1 MKDGPMK
8 ICIGALTID
17 QCREAVT
24 DALRGEELIRLEN
37 DGTLVGAE
45 PDEVEVFFRSPELNV
60 VARHSSGIR
69 EALAALMGGRSL
81 RWVQS
86 GSAGVESRDFHA
98 LLMRGIRL
106 TNAAGIHAEPIA
118 QYVLMQML
126 NRIKRTRAHFELQ
139 AEHRW
144 ESIGGG
150 ELTGLT
156 VGIVGFGGIGRAVAR
171 LAKAFSMRVVASKRT
186 RVDDPTLDRLYPPS
200 QLGALLAES
209 DFVVLAAP
217 QNEQTRGMIDTAAL
231 ERMKPKALLI
241 NVARGGL
248 VDEEALVDALR
259 RKRIGG
265 AVLDVTFT
273 EPLPETSP
281 LWDLPNCVITPH
293 DSGFSPL
300 SLERAL
306 DLFLDNLDRFQKGEP
321 LRNEVRADR

>member
-1 MKDGPMK
+1 MK
-8 ICIGALTID
+8 ICIGAFTID
-17 QCREAVT
+17 QCEETVT
-24 DALRGEELIRLEN
+24 EALRDEELIRLEN
-37 DGTLVGAE
+37 DGALVGAG
-45 PDEVEVFFRSPELNV
+45 PDQIEVFFRSPELNV
-60 VARHSSGIR
+60 FARHSSGLR
-69 EALAALMGGRSL
+69 EALAALMQGKSL

-86 GSAGVESRDFHA
+86 GSAGVESPAFYA
-98 LLMRGIRL
+98 LLTRGIRL

-118 QYVLMQML
+118 QYVIMQML

-139 AEHRW
+139 AAHRW

-150 ELTGLT
+150 ELT

-171 LAKAFSMRVVASKRT
+171 LAKAFGMRVVGSKRT
-186 RVDDPTLDRLYPPS
+186 RVEDPALDLLYSPE

-217 QNEQTRGMIDTAAL
+217 ESEQTRGMIGAAAL
-231 ERMKPKALLI
+231 EQMKPKALLI

-248 VDEEALVDALR
+248 VDEEALADALR

-265 AVLDVTFT
+265 AVLDVTAT

-293 DSGFSPL
+293 DSAFSPL
-300 SLERAL
+300 SLERTL
-306 DLFLDNLDRFQKGEP
+306 ELFLDNLSRFQRGEP
-321 LRNEVRADR
+321 LLNEVRQGG

>member
-1 MKDGPMK
+1 MK
-8 ICIGALTID
+8 ICIGAFTID
-17 QCREAVT
+17 QCKETVT
-24 DALRGEELIRLEN
+24 EALRDEELSRLEN

-45 PDEVEVFFRSPELNV
+45 PDQIEVFFRSPELNV
-60 VARHSSGIR
+60 FARHSSGLR
-69 EALAALMGGRSL
+69 EALAALMKGESL

-86 GSAGVESRDFHA
+86 GSAGVESPAFYA
-98 LLMRGIRL
+98 LLKRGIRL
-106 TNAAGIHAEPIA
+106 TNAAGVHAEPIA
-118 QYVLMQML
+118 QYVIMQML

-139 AEHRW
+139 AAHRW

-171 LAKAFSMRVVASKRT
+171 LAKAFGMRVVGSKRT
-186 RVDDPTLDRLYPPS
+186 RVEDPALDLLYSPE

-217 QNEQTRGMIDTAAL
+217 LSEQTREMIGATAL
-231 ERMKPKALLI
+231 EQMKPKALLI

-248 VDEEALVDALR
+248 VDEEALAEALR

-265 AVLDVTFT
+265 AVLDVTAT

-293 DSGFSPL
+293 DSAFSPL
-300 SLERAL
+300 SLERTL
-306 DLFLDNLDRFQKGEP
+306 ELFLDNLSRFQRGEP
-321 LRNEVRADR
+321 FLNEIRPGG

>member
-1 MKDGPMK
+1 MK
-8 ICIGALTID
+8 ICIGAFTID
-17 QCREAVT
+17 QCRETVT
-24 DALRGEELIRLEN
+24 QTLRDEELIRLEN

-45 PDEVEVFFRSPELNV
+45 PDQIEVFFRSPELNV
-60 VARHSSGIR
+60 FARHSSGLT
-69 EALAALMGGRSL
+69 EALAALMKGKSL

-86 GSAGVESRDFHA
+86 GSAGVESPAFYD
-98 LLMRGIRL
+98 LLKRGIRL

-118 QYVLMQML
+118 QYVIMQML

-139 AEHRW
+139 AAHRW

-171 LAKAFSMRVVASKRT
+171 LAKPFGMRVVGSKRT
-186 RVDDPTLDRLYPPS
+186 RVEDPALDLLYSPE
-200 QLGALLAES
+200 QLGSLLAES

-217 QNEQTRGMIDTAAL
+217 ESEHTRGMIGVAAL
-231 ERMKPKALLI
+231 EQMKPKALLI

-248 VDEEALVDALR
+248 VDEEALADALR

-265 AVLDVTFT
+265 AVLDVTAT

-293 DSGFSPL
+293 DSAFSPL
-300 SLERAL
+300 SLERTL
-306 DLFLDNLDRFQKGEP
+306 ELFLENLSRFRRGEP
-321 LRNEVRADR
+321 LLNEV

>member
-1 MKDGPMK
+1 MK
-8 ICIGALTID
+8 ICIGAFTID
-17 QCREAVT
+17 QCKQTVT
-24 DALRGEELIRLEN
+24 EALRDEELIRLEN

-45 PDEVEVFFRSPELNV
+45 PDQIEMFFRSPELNV
-60 VARHSSGIR
+60 FARHSSGLR
-69 EALAALMGGRSL
+69 EALAALMKGESL

-86 GSAGVESRDFHA
+86 GSAGVESPAFYA
-98 LLMRGIRL
+98 LLKRGIRL
-106 TNAAGIHAEPIA
+106 TNAAGVHAEPIA
-118 QYVLMQML
+118 QYVIMQML

-139 AEHRW
+139 AAHRW

-171 LAKAFSMRVVASKRT
+171 LAKAFGMRVVGSKRT
-186 RVDDPTLDRLYPPS
+186 RVEDPVLDLLYSPE
-200 QLGALLAES
+200 QLGAMLAES

-217 QNEQTRGMIDTAAL
+217 LSEQTREMIGATAL
-231 ERMKPKALLI
+231 EQMKPKALLI

-248 VDEEALVDALR
+248 VDEEALAEALR

-265 AVLDVTFT
+265 AVLDVTAT

-293 DSGFSPL
+293 DSAFSPL
-300 SLERAL
+300 SLERTL
-306 DLFLDNLDRFQKGEP
+306 ELFLDNLSRFQRGEP
-321 LRNEVRADR
+321 FLNEIRPGG

>member
-1 MKDGPMK
+1 VK

-17 QCREAVT
+17 QCKETLTEAI
-24 DALRGEELIRLEN
+24 GQEEVIRLEN

-45 PDEVEVFFRSPELNV
+45 PGQIEVFFCSPELNV
-60 VARHSSGIR
+60 FARHSSGLR
-69 EALAALMGGRSL
+69 EAIAALLKGESL

-86 GSAGVESRDFHA
+86 GSAGVESPDFHA
-98 LLMRGIRL
+98 LLKRGIRL
-106 TNAAGIHAEPIA
+106 TNAAGVHAEPIA
-118 QYVLMQML
+118 QYVIMQML

-139 AEHRW
+139 AAHRW

-156 VGIVGFGGIGRAVAR
+156 LGIVGFGGIGRAVAR
-171 LAKAFSMRVVASKRT
+171 LAKAFGMRVVGNKRT
-186 RVDDPTLDRLYPPS
+186 RVEDPALDRLYSPE
-200 QLGALLAES
+200 QLGDLLAES

-217 QNEQTRGMIDTAAL
+217 ESEQTRGMIGAAAL
-231 ERMKPKALLI
+231 EQMKPKALLI

-248 VDEEALVDALR
+248 VDEEALADALR

-265 AVLDVTFT
+265 AVLDVTAT

-300 SLERAL
+300 ALERTL
-306 DLFLDNLDRFQKGEP
+306 ELFLDNLRRFQRGEP
-321 LRNEVRADR
+321 LLNEV

>member
-1 MKDGPMK
+1 MK
-8 ICIGALTID
+8 ICIGAFTID
-17 QCREAVT
+17 QCRETVT
-24 DALRGEELIRLEN
+24 QTLRDEELIRLEN

-45 PDEVEVFFRSPELNV
+45 PDQIEVFFRSPELNV
-60 VARHSSGIR
+60 FARHSSGLT
-69 EALAALMGGRSL
+69 EALAALMKGKSL

-86 GSAGVESRDFHA
+86 GSAGVESPAFYD
-98 LLMRGIRL
+98 LLKRGIRL

-118 QYVLMQML
+118 QYVIMQML

-139 AEHRW
+139 AAHRW

-171 LAKAFSMRVVASKRT
+171 LAKPFGMRVVGSKRT
-186 RVDDPTLDRLYPPS
+186 RVEDPALDLLYSPE
-200 QLGALLAES
+200 QLGSLLAES

-217 QNEQTRGMIDTAAL
+217 ESEHTRGMIGAAAL
-231 ERMKPKALLI
+231 EQMKPKAVLI

-248 VDEEALVDALR
+248 VDEEALADALR

-265 AVLDVTFT
+265 AVLDVTAT

-293 DSGFSPL
+293 DSAFSPL
-300 SLERAL
+300 SLERTL
-306 DLFLDNLDRFQKGEP
+306 ELFLGNLSRFRRGEP
-321 LRNEVRADR
+321 LLNEV

>member
-1 MKDGPMK
+1 MK
-8 ICIGALTID
+8 ICIGAFTID
-17 QCREAVT
+17 QCRKTVT
-24 DALRGEELIRLEN
+24 QTLRDEELIRLEN
-37 DGTLVGAE
+37 DGALVGAE
-45 PDEVEVFFRSPELNV
+45 PDQIEVFFRSPELNV
-60 VARHSSGIR
+60 FARHSSGLT
-69 EALAALMGGRSL
+69 EALAALMRGKSL

-86 GSAGVESRDFHA
+86 GSAGVESPAFYD
-98 LLMRGIRL
+98 LLKRGIRL

-118 QYVLMQML
+118 QYVIMQML

-139 AEHRW
+139 AAHRW

-171 LAKAFSMRVVASKRT
+171 LAKPFGMRVVGSKRT
-186 RVDDPTLDRLYPPS
+186 RVEDPALDLLYSPE

-217 QNEQTRGMIDTAAL
+217 ESEHTRGMIGAAAL
-231 ERMKPKALLI
+231 EQMKPKAVLI

-248 VDEEALVDALR
+248 VDEEALADALR

-265 AVLDVTFT
+265 AVLDVTAT

-293 DSGFSPL
+293 DSAFSPL
-300 SLERAL
+300 SLERTL
-306 DLFLDNLDRFQKGEP
+306 ELFLDNLSRFRRGEP
-321 LRNEVRADR
+321 LLNEV

>member
-1 MKDGPMK
+1 VK
-8 ICIGALTID
+8 ICIGASTVD
-17 QCREAVT
+17 ECEETVRQ
-24 DALRGEELIRLEN
+24 ALRDEELFRLEN

-45 PDEVEVFFRSPELNV
+45 PDQIEVFFLSPELNV
-60 VARHSSGIR
+60 FARHSSGLR
-69 EALAALMGGRSL
+69 EALAALMNGKSL

-86 GSAGVESRDFHA
+86 GSAGVESPAFYD
-98 LLMRGIRL
+98 LLKRGIRL

-118 QYVLMQML
+118 QYVIMQML

-139 AEHRW
+139 AAHRW

-171 LAKAFSMRVVASKRT
+171 LARAFGMRVVGSRRT
-186 RVDDPTLDRLYPPS
+186 LIEDPALDRLYAPE

-217 QNEQTRGMIDTAAL
+217 ETEQTRGMIGAAAL
-231 ERMKPKALLI
+231 DQMRPKALLI

-248 VDEEALVDALR
+248 VDEEALIDALR

-265 AVLDVTFT
+265 AVLDVTAT
-273 EPLPETSP
+273 EPLPEASP

-300 SLERAL
+300 ALERTL
-306 DLFLDNLDRFQKGEP
+306 GLFLDNFSRFRRGEP
-321 LRNEVRADR
+321 LLNEV

>member
-1 MKDGPMK
+1 MK
-8 ICIGALTID
+8 ICIGAFTID
-17 QCREAVT
+17 QCKETVT
-24 DALRGEELIRLEN
+24 EALRDEELIRLEN

-45 PDEVEVFFRSPELNV
+45 PDQIEVFFRSPELNV
-60 VARHSSGIR
+60 FARHSSGLR
-69 EALAALMGGRSL
+69 EALAALMKGESL

-86 GSAGVESRDFHA
+86 GSAGVESPAFYA
-98 LLMRGIRL
+98 LLKRGIRL
-106 TNAAGIHAEPIA
+106 TNAAGVHAEPIA
-118 QYVLMQML
+118 QYVIMQML

-139 AEHRW
+139 AAHRW

-171 LAKAFSMRVVASKRT
+171 LAKAFGMRVVGSKRT
-186 RVDDPTLDRLYPPS
+186 RVEDPALDLLYSPE

-217 QNEQTRGMIDTAAL
+217 LSEQTREMIGATAL
-231 ERMKPKALLI
+231 EQMKPKALLI

-248 VDEEALVDALR
+248 VDEEALAEALR

-265 AVLDVTFT
+265 AVLDVTAT

-293 DSGFSPL
+293 DSAFSPL
-300 SLERAL
+300 SLERTL
-306 DLFLDNLDRFQKGEP
+306 ELFLDNLSRFQRGEP
-321 LRNEVRADR
+321 FLNEIRPGG

>member
-1 MKDGPMK
+1 MK
-8 ICIGALTID
+8 ICIGAFTID
-17 QCREAVT
+17 QCKETVT
-24 DALRGEELIRLEN
+24 EALRDEELIRLEN

-45 PDEVEVFFRSPELNV
+45 PDQIEVFFRSPELNV
-60 VARHSSGIR
+60 FARHSSGLR
-69 EALAALMGGRSL
+69 EALAALMKGESL

-86 GSAGVESRDFHA
+86 GSAGVESPAFYA
-98 LLMRGIRL
+98 LLKRGIRL
-106 TNAAGIHAEPIA
+106 TNAAGVHAEPIA
-118 QYVLMQML
+118 QYVIMQML

-139 AEHRW
+139 AAHRW

-171 LAKAFSMRVVASKRT
+171 LAKAFGMRVVGSKRT
-186 RVDDPTLDRLYPPS
+186 RVEDPALDLLYSPE

-217 QNEQTRGMIDTAAL
+217 LSEQTR
-231 ERMKPKALLI
+231 EMKPKALLI

-248 VDEEALVDALR
+248 VDEEALAEALR

-265 AVLDVTFT
+265 AVLDVTAT

-293 DSGFSPL
+293 DSAFSPL
-300 SLERAL
+300 SLERTL
-306 DLFLDNLDRFQKGEP
+306 ELFLDNLSRFQRGEP
-321 LRNEVRADR
+321 FLNEIRPGG

>member
-1 MKDGPMK
+1 MK

-17 QCREAVT
+17 QCQDAVT
-24 DALRGEELIRLEN
+24 AALRDDELIRFEH

-45 PDEVEVFFRSPELNV
+45 PDQIEVFFRSPELNILGRQS
-60 VARHSSGIR
+60 AGLR
-69 EALAALMGGRSL
+69 EALAALMNGKSL

-86 GSAGVESRDFHA
+86 GSAGVESPVFYDLRK
-98 LLMRGIRL
+98 RGVRL
-106 TNAAGIHAEPIA
+106 TNAAGVHAEPIA

-126 NRIKRTRAHFELQ
+126 NRIKRTRAHLELQ
-139 AEHRW
+139 AAHRW

-171 LAKAFSMRVVASKRT
+171 LAKAFGMRVVASKRT
-186 RVDDPTLDRLYPPS
+186 RAEDPSLDQLYSPG
-200 QLGALLAES
+200 QLGDLLAES

-217 QNEQTRGMIDTAAL
+217 LNEQTKRMIDAAAL
-231 ERMKPKALLI
+231 GQMKPKALLI

-248 VDEEALVDALR
+248 VDEAALVDALGR
-259 RKRIGG
+259 NQIGG
-265 AVLDVTFT
+265 AALDVTAV
-273 EPLPETSP
+273 EPLPEASP

-300 SLERAL
+300 SLERTL
-306 DLFLDNLDRFQKGEP
+306 ELFLDNLDRFRSDRP
-321 LRNEVRADR
+321 LVNEVRAAK

>member
-1 MKDGPMK
+1 MK
-8 ICIGALTID
+8 ICIGAFTID
-17 QCREAVT
+17 QCKETVT
-24 DALRGEELIRLEN
+24 EALRDEELIRLEN

-45 PDEVEVFFRSPELNV
+45 PDQIEVFFRSPELNV
-60 VARHSSGIR
+60 FARHSSGLR
-69 EALAALMGGRSL
+69 EALAALMKGESL

-86 GSAGVESRDFHA
+86 GSAGVESPAFYA
-98 LLMRGIRL
+98 LLKRGIRL
-106 TNAAGIHAEPIA
+106 TNAAGVHAEPIA
-118 QYVLMQML
+118 QYVIMQML

-139 AEHRW
+139 AAHRW

-171 LAKAFSMRVVASKRT
+171 LAKAFGMRVVGNKRT
-186 RVDDPTLDRLYPPS
+186 RVEDPALDRLYSPE
-200 QLGALLAES
+200 QLGDLLAES

-217 QNEQTRGMIDTAAL
+217 ESEETRGMIGAAAL
-231 ERMKPKALLI
+231 EQMKPKALLI

-248 VDEEALVDALR
+248 VDEEALADALR

-265 AVLDVTFT
+265 AVLDVTAT

-300 SLERAL
+300 ALERTL
-306 DLFLDNLDRFQKGEP
+306 ELFLDNLRRFQRGEP
-321 LRNEVRADR
+321 LLNEV